1 MCHYKNLYKR
11 TKNYKLDEN
20 REWTPAKSVP
30 TGEGSGPEKKYTR
43 GNPSDHKAQKVTL
56 MLDIVE
62 KGKECNRAIINYN
75 NKEGWILYKSRSNF
89 YAKEIM
95 ETVPKYRNK
104 NERQQAF
111 KQIMHRLDIECFGIK
126 YKKSKSSARCM
137 GKNKHKEVKELS
149 GYIKAH
155 GEEEKKHSKRN

>member
-1 MCHYKNLYKR
+1 MITPGLEKR

-20 REWTPAKSVP
+20 REWTPAKSLP

-75 NKEGWILYKSRSNF
+75 NKEGWILYKSRSNL
-89 YAKEIM
+89 YAKE
-95 ETVPKYRNK
+95 
-104 NERQQAF
+104 
-111 KQIMHRLDIECFGIK
+111 IMHRLDIECFGIK
-126 YKKSKSSARCM
+126 YKKGKSSARRM
-137 GKNKHKEVKELS
+137 GKYKHKEVKELS
-149 GYIKAH
+149 EYVKAH
-155 GEEEKKHSKRN
+155 TKKEIRPARGTKGRKVSKCQNPKSR